1 MATEWFVSFPD
12 MIFMF
17 LVILFEI
24 HHSRREICKPI
35 KNPCYPEIN
44 YDVTKKMKIP
54 RVKHLYPLPLRY
66 LCVYTLTLGP
76 KDIPPTNYDFTLPM
90 HRLASFRHWPKE
102 HPVSPIMLVNNGF
115 FFIDTHWPVRDDS
128 VMCHACFVTL
138 SGWRIEDNIY
148 EVHRRSSPHC
158 PFLAQLGEAANGVVH
173 QDIASSS
180 ANIDQ
185 TGTLE
190 IIAGGTSSN
199 LSGNTSSIYPAPNQD
214 SNTSLP
220 PRNSEAVSLPDTDSE
235 LSSSIVIR
243 IIHPQSPT
251 PDEDIE
257 LSNQSSF
264 PLMDDIDLSN
274 STADS
279 QLINSNSA
287 TNMTLSNPPQAIN
300 AQAATQPRPE
310 AEDVQRS
317 EGNSRGVSTSQ
328 QLNAFSPQSVES
340 APLHNYSS
348 IQVRRETFGYSGLSP
363 DGIDALVEEGFYF
376 TESGA
381 IRCFYC
387 HTTIQR
393 WRSQPHAHLTHLHL
407 NIDCGFIQHRESGT

>member
-24 HHSRREICKPI
+24 HPSRREICKPI

-90 HRLASFRHWPKE
+90 HRLASFRHWPME
-102 HPVSPIMLVNNGF
+102 HPVSPIRLVDNGF
-115 FFIDTHWPVRDDS
+115 FFIDTQRPVTDDS

-138 SGWRIEDNIY
+138 SGWRIEDNIH

-158 PFLAQLGEAANGVVH
+158 PFLAQLGEAASGVVH

-180 ANIDQ
+180 ANTDQ
-185 TGTLE
+185 TGMLG
-190 IIAGGTSSN
+190 IIAAGTSSN
-199 LSGNTSSIYPAPNQD
+199 LSGNTSSIYPAQIQD

-220 PRNSEAVSLPDTDSE
+220 PRDSEAVSLTDTDSE

-257 LSNQSSF
+257 LLTSNQSSF

-310 AEDVQRS
+310 AEDVQRN
-317 EGNSRGVSTSQ
+317 EGNSRG
-328 QLNAFSPQSVES
+328 
-340 APLHNYSS
+340 
-348 IQVRRETFGYSGLSP
+348 
-363 DGIDALVEEGFYF
+363 
-376 TESGA
+376 
-381 IRCFYC
+381 
-387 HTTIQR
+387 
-393 WRSQPHAHLTHLHL
+393 
-407 NIDCGFIQHRESGT
+407 